1 MGRLNSQSDSRIRLY
16 NASATYVAVKWFFN
30 FDLSRHCNLCR
41 YSIKSRS
48 RMCWDLNIRK
58 PKRLGS
64 SVSKCCNLNTFE
76 ISTWLNSEIK
86 YSGEI
91 QWNWIMLPPRHKTP
105 LRYKPMPLTTCLN
118 NYHNNYIY
126 TTNNQGVGGGVGG
139 GKENR
144 EATAVSNLRS
154 SSFLFCIWLFFQ
166 SARVTF
172 CGLIQN
178 YKIPLIWKK
187 YHSWLSVLVIWA
199 KPNTYSNS
207 TLASTWL
214 DLTN

>member
-1 MGRLNSQSDSRIRLY
+1 MRWPPKYPIGVHGVLYSQSDSRIRLY

-64 SVSKCCNLNTFE
+64 SVFKCCNLNTFE

-105 LRYKPMPLTTCLN
+105 LRYKPMSLTTCLHKKHVHSCRKTSPTKSITPLSLLKGSN
-118 NYHNNYIY
+118 IV
-126 TTNNQGVGGGVGG
+126 TNFNSWSTGGYSH
-139 GKENR
+139 
-144 EATAVSNLRS
+144 EAT
-154 SSFLFCIWLFFQ
+154 
-166 SARVTF
+166 
-172 CGLIQN
+172 
-178 YKIPLIWKK
+178 
-187 YHSWLSVLVIWA
+187 
-199 KPNTYSNS
+199 
-207 TLASTWL
+207 
-214 DLTN
+214 